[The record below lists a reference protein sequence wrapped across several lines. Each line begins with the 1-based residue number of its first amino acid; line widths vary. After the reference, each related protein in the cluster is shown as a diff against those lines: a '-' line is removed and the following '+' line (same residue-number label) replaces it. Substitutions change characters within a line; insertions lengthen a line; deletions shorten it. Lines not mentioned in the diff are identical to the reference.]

1 MIKLMT
7 LRREFILNYWDGSD
21 VITEAPKSGR
31 EAGEETQPAFGGF
44 ENREKAMSQRVKAAS
59 TC

>member
-1 MIKLMT
+1 MT
-7 LRREFILNYWDGSD
+7 LRREFILDYWGGSD

-44 ENREKAMSQRVKAAS
+44 ENREKAVSQRVKAAS